1 MKKLSFAFAAHFSPK
16 HSVRGRLL
24 LRYCL
29 EVVTWSGFLKIEKLW
44 NGLKSKSDQCK
55 TDMIS

>member
-24 LRYCL
+24 LRIYL
-29 EVVTWSGFLKIEKLW
+29 EVVRFFENLKIVEW
-44 NGLKSKSDQCK
+44 AQ
-55 TDMIS
+55 IEIR